1 MTAQKSNSNTVMC
14 NFQIF
19 RHKYYSVLYSVSRV
33 TFKSNGLLVTIN
45 STNEQTRESKCSECD
60 PGYGNINTMV
70 KIENNVLY
78 TCLCCV
84 WMSVLGHVM
93 NTTDTNININI

>member
-1 MTAQKSNSNTVMC
+1 M
-14 NFQIF
+14 
-19 RHKYYSVLYSVSRV
+19 
-33 TFKSNGLLVTIN
+33 
-45 STNEQTRESKCSECD
+45 NEQTRESKCSECD

-93 NTTDTNININI
+93 VIPSIFIIIYIIIIIIILFCVHIVFM

>member
-1 MTAQKSNSNTVMC
+1 MN
-14 NFQIF
+14 
-19 RHKYYSVLYSVSRV
+19 R
-33 TFKSNGLLVTIN
+33 
-45 STNEQTRESKCSECD
+45 RESKCSECD

-70 KIENNVLY
+70 KIETNVLY